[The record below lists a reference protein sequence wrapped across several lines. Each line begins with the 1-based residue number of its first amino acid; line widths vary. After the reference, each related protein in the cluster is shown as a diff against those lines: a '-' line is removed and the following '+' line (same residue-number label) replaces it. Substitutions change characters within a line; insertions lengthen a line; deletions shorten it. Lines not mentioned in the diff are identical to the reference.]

1 MNTLKYNFNK
11 SKKKVIIKNME
22 EKMYKRKDRNKKN
35 KYILIISTIT
45 IIILLSISFYFNR
58 KVLFLENAFKS
69 ITTFT
74 NKIIVY
80 PLKIYNNEKDI
91 DQSKSYLIQKNV
103 NESLEKEVEE
113 LKKQLELNK
122 TLTEYKAINA
132 TILSRNKSYW
142 FNNMIIDK
150 GSKNG
155 IKEGMAVITKQ
166 GLVGKISKVYKTS
179 SEIKLITSDDTNYKV
194 SVSIKTN
201 DSENIAILNGFDPK
215 TGLIKISGVDKNS
228 KVDIDNEVLTSGL
241 GGVFPGGIYIGTVSK
256 IESDKYNLSNNLY
269 IKTTQ
274 DFNNIHYVTVL
285 GEK

>member
-1 MNTLKYNFNK
+1 
-11 SKKKVIIKNME
+11 
-22 EKMYKRKDRNKKN
+22 MYKRKDRNKKN

-113 LKKQLELNK
+113 LKKQGYKEVTLLGQNVNAYGKDLDVDYDMSDLLE
-122 TLTEYKAINA
+122 A
-132 TILSRNKSYW
+132 
-142 FNNMIIDK
+142 
-150 GSKNG
+150 
-155 IKEGMAVITKQ
+155 
-166 GLVGKISKVYKTS
+166 
-179 SEIKLITSDDTNYKV
+179 EIKLITSDDTNYKV